1 MKKTFVLYHLLMTT
15 FLVVLYLGISFTLT
29 NYVNRRQSAYMLE
42 IVLEDTV
49 IAYNYKTV
57 TDEVFVTQFQNSNKR
72 ISIINPFGV
81 TIADSMIISTS
92 GNQLPFPEIKNLG
105 RAFTRYSET
114 LNLNLMYIAGQAEN
128 GNYVRVAIVM
138 DQNIALNTQTIVIL
152 ILISLGILVISVYS
166 YQKISDTFMKPIHD
180 IAVSV
185 KSIKEG
191 HYQWVMPATQ
201 YDEINELL
209 REINGVNE
217 SIVQT
222 IQNLN
227 EKEELL
233 SILIKHMDQGILLI
247 GSDQTIIF
255 YNDLAQKWFNIKE
268 HDLILSV
275 RNKDVYEAIKLATEE
290 DIAVTYRVPY
300 HDRFILVSVT
310 SVYNKLLLKA
320 KGKQGVL
327 VTLIDD
333 TDRIRLENNKRDF
346 FANASHEL
354 RTPLTAIKGSA
365 ELILYDMASPDEKK
379 KLSEEIIHQVKL
391 MDNLLRDM
399 LELSRLENRPKLDQV
414 SFNLKKVLDGV
425 LEDLN
430 PFIQDKQ
437 IEVTLETHNVLF
449 KGIETDFKSLF
460 KNIIE
465 NAIKYNK
472 FGGKIDISLTVED
485 ESIHFICKDT
495 GIGIPKEYQERIF
508 ERFYQVNKSRNLY
521 QNGTGLGLAIV
532 KHVVSYY
539 KGTIKVESEVNEGTT
554 FTITFHKE

>member
-1 MKKTFVLYHLLMTT
+1 MKKTFVLYHIIMTT
-15 FLVVLYLGISFTLT
+15 LIIVLYLAISFTLT
-29 NYVNRRQSAYMLE
+29 KYVNRKQSAFMLE
-42 IVLEDTV
+42 IVLDDTLT
-49 IAYNYKTV
+49 AYNYKTV
-57 TDEVFVTQFQNSNKR
+57 TDEEFVIQFENSNKR
-72 ISIINPFGV
+72 ISIINPAGQ
-81 TIADSMIISTS
+81 TIADSMMISTS
-92 GNQLPFPEIKNLG
+92 GDQSNYPEIQNLG

-114 LNLNLMYIAGQAEN
+114 LNLNLMYIAERAAN
-128 GNYVRVAIVM
+128 NNYVRVAIVM
-138 DQNIALNTQTIVIL
+138 DQNILLNTQTVVIL
-152 ILISLGILVISVYS
+152 IIISMGILGLSIYS

-185 KSIKEG
+185 KSITNG
-191 HYQWVMPATQ
+191 NYQWVMPATQ

-217 SIVQT
+217 SIVRN

-233 SILIKHMDQGILLI
+233 SILVKHMDQGILLI

-255 YNDLAQKWFNIKE
+255 YNELAQKWFNIKE
-268 HDLILSV
+268 HDLILSI
-275 RNKDVYEAIKLATEE
+275 RTKEIYEAIKLATEE
-290 DIAVTYRVPY
+290 DISVSFRVPY
-300 HDRFILVSVT
+300 HERFIFVSVN
-310 SVYNKLLLKA
+310 SVYNKMLLKS

-333 TDRIRLENNKRDF
+333 TERIRLENNKRDF

-365 ELILYDMASPDEKK
+365 ELILYEMANPDEKK
-379 KLSEEIIHQVKL
+379 KLSQEIIHQVEI
-391 MDNLLRDM
+391 MDNLLKDM
-399 LELSRLENRPKLDQV
+399 LELSRLENRPTMDQV

-425 LEDLN
+425 LSDLN
-430 PFIQDKQ
+430 LLIQEKQ
-437 IEVTLETHNVLF
+437 IQVTLEANNVMF

-460 KNIIE
+460 KNLIE

-472 FGGKIDISLTVED
+472 FGGQIDISLISLE
-485 ESIHFICKDT
+485 ESIIFICKDT
-495 GIGIPKEYQERIF
+495 GIGIPKEHQQRIF

-539 KGTIKVESEVNEGTT
+539 KGMIQVESELDKGTT

>member
-1 MKKTFVLYHLLMTT
+1 
-15 FLVVLYLGISFTLT
+15 
-29 NYVNRRQSAYMLE
+29 
-42 IVLEDTV
+42 
-49 IAYNYKTV
+49 
-57 TDEVFVTQFQNSNKR
+57 
-72 ISIINPFGV
+72 
-81 TIADSMIISTS
+81 
-92 GNQLPFPEIKNLG
+92 
-105 RAFTRYSET
+105 
-114 LNLNLMYIAGQAEN
+114 MYIANRAAN

-138 DQNIALNTQTIVIL
+138 DENIALNTQTIAIL
-152 ILISLGILVISVYS
+152 IVISIGILALSVAS
-166 YQKISDTFMKPIHD
+166 YKKISDTFMKPIHD

-185 KSIKEG
+185 KSIKDG

-217 SIVQT
+217 SIVRN

-233 SILIKHMDQGILLI
+233 SILVKHMDQGILLV
-247 GSDQTIIF
+247 GSDQSIVF
-255 YNDLAQKWFNIKE
+255 YNELAQKWFNIKE
-268 HDLILSV
+268 HDLILSI
-275 RNKDVYEAIKLATEE
+275 RNKEIYEAIKLATEE
-290 DIAVTYRVPY
+290 DISLSFRVPY
-300 HDRFILVSVT
+300 HERFIMVT
-310 SVYNKLLLKA
+310 VNSVYNKLLLKA

-365 ELILYDMASPDEKK
+365 ELILYEMATPEEKK
-379 KLSEEIIHQVKL
+379 KLSQEIIHQVVI
-391 MDNLLRDM
+391 MDNLLKDM
-399 LELSRLENRPKLDQV
+399 LELSRLENRPKMDQV

-430 PFIQDKQ
+430 PLIQEKQ
-437 IEVTLETHNVLF
+437 IQVTLETHNVMF

-460 KNIIE
+460 KNLIE

-472 FGGKIDISLTVED
+472 FAGTIDISLTQNED
-485 ESIHFICKDT
+485 TIQVVIKDT
-495 GIGIPKEYQERIF
+495 GIGIPKEYQQRIF

-539 KGTIKVESEVNEGTT
+539 KGIITVDSELNVGST

>member
-1 MKKTFVLYHLLMTT
+1 MKKTFVLYHIIMTT
-15 FLVVLYLGISFTLT
+15 LIIVLYLAISFTLT
-29 NYVNRRQSAYMLE
+29 KYVNRKQSAFMLE
-42 IVLEDTV
+42 IVLDDTLT
-49 IAYNYKTV
+49 AYNYKTV
-57 TDEVFVTQFQNSNKR
+57 TDEEFVIQFENSNKR
-72 ISIINPFGV
+72 ISIINPAGQ
-81 TIADSMIISTS
+81 TIADSMMISTS
-92 GNQLPFPEIKNLG
+92 GDQSNYPEIQNLG

-114 LNLNLMYIAGQAEN
+114 LNLNLMYIAERAAN
-128 GNYVRVAIVM
+128 NNYVRVAIVM
-138 DQNIALNTQTIVIL
+138 DQNILLNTQTVVIL
-152 ILISLGILVISVYS
+152 IIISMGILGLSIYS

-185 KSIKEG
+185 KSITG
-191 HYQWVMPATQ
+191 GNYQWVMPATQ

-217 SIVQT
+217 SIVRN

-233 SILIKHMDQGILLI
+233 SILVKHMDQGILLI

-255 YNDLAQKWFNIKE
+255 YNELAQKWFNIKE
-268 HDLILSV
+268 HDLILSI
-275 RNKDVYEAIKLATEE
+275 RTKEIYEAIKLATEE
-290 DIAVTYRVPY
+290 DISLSFRVPY
-300 HDRFILVSVT
+300 HERFIFVSVN
-310 SVYNKLLLKA
+310 SVYNKMLLKS

-333 TDRIRLENNKRDF
+333 TERIRLENNKRDF

-365 ELILYDMASPDEKK
+365 ELILYEMANPDEKK
-379 KLSEEIIHQVKL
+379 KLSQEIIHQVEI
-391 MDNLLRDM
+391 MDNLLKDM
-399 LELSRLENRPKLDQV
+399 LELSRLENRPTMEQV
-414 SFNLKKVLDGV
+414 SVNLKKVLDGV
-425 LEDLN
+425 LSDLN
-430 PFIQDKQ
+430 LLIQEKQ
-437 IEVTLETHNVLF
+437 IQVTLEANNVMF

-460 KNIIE
+460 KNLIE

-472 FGGKIDISLTVED
+472 FGGQIDISLVSLE
-485 ESIHFICKDT
+485 ESIIFICKDS
-495 GIGIPKEYQERIF
+495 GIGIPKEHQQRIF

-539 KGTIKVESEVNEGTT
+539 KGMIQVESELDKGTT

>member
-465 NAIKYNK
+465 NAVKYNK

>member
-1 MKKTFVLYHLLMTT
+1 MKRTFVLYHLLMTT

-92 GNQLPFPEIKNLG
+92 GNQLPYPEIKNLG

-310 SVYNKLLLKA
+310 SVYNKMLLKA

-508 ERFYQVNKSRNLY
+508 ERFHQVNKSRNLY

>member
-1 MKKTFVLYHLLMTT
+1 MKKTFVLYHIIMTT
-15 FLVVLYLGISFTLT
+15 LIIVLYLAISFTLT
-29 NYVNRRQSAYMLE
+29 KYVNRKQSAFMLE
-42 IVLEDTV
+42 IVLDDTLT
-49 IAYNYKTV
+49 AYNYKTV
-57 TDEVFVTQFQNSNKR
+57 TDEEFVIQFENSNKR
-72 ISIINPFGV
+72 ISIINPAGQ
-81 TIADSMIISTS
+81 TIADSMMISTS
-92 GNQLPFPEIKNLG
+92 GDQSHYPEIQNLG

-114 LNLNLMYIAGQAEN
+114 LNLNLMYIAERAAN
-128 GNYVRVAIVM
+128 NNYVRVAIVM
-138 DQNIALNTQTIVIL
+138 DQNILLNTQTVVIL
-152 ILISLGILVISVYS
+152 IIISMGILGLSIYS

-185 KSIKEG
+185 KSITNG
-191 HYQWVMPATQ
+191 NYQWVMPATQ

-217 SIVQT
+217 SIVRN

-233 SILIKHMDQGILLI
+233 SILVKHMDQGILLI

-255 YNDLAQKWFNIKE
+255 YNELAQKWFNIKE
-268 HDLILSV
+268 HDLILSI
-275 RNKDVYEAIKLATEE
+275 RTKEIYEAIKLATEE
-290 DIAVTYRVPY
+290 DISVSFRVPY
-300 HDRFILVSVT
+300 HERFIFVSVN
-310 SVYNKLLLKA
+310 SVYNKMLLKS

-333 TDRIRLENNKRDF
+333 TERIRLENNKRDF

-365 ELILYDMASPDEKK
+365 ELILYEMANPDEKK
-379 KLSEEIIHQVKL
+379 KLSQEIIHQVEI
-391 MDNLLRDM
+391 MDNLLKDM
-399 LELSRLENRPKLDQV
+399 LELSRLENRPTMDQV

-425 LEDLN
+425 LSDLN
-430 PFIQDKQ
+430 LLIQEKQ
-437 IEVTLETHNVLF
+437 IQVTLEANNVMF

-460 KNIIE
+460 KNLIE

-472 FGGKIDISLTVED
+472 FGGQIDISLISLE
-485 ESIHFICKDT
+485 ESIIFICKDT
-495 GIGIPKEYQERIF
+495 GIGIPKEHQQRIF

-539 KGTIKVESEVNEGTT
+539 KGMIQVESELDKGTT

>member
-1 MKKTFVLYHLLMTT
+1 MKRTFVLYHLLMTT

-92 GNQLPFPEIKNLG
+92 GNQLPYPEIKNLG

-310 SVYNKLLLKA
+310 SVYNKMLLKA

>member
-1 MKKTFVLYHLLMTT
+1 MKKTFVLYHIIMTT
-15 FLVVLYLGISFTLT
+15 LIIVLYLAISFTLT
-29 NYVNRRQSAYMLE
+29 KYVNRKQSAFMLE
-42 IVLEDTV
+42 IVLDDTLT
-49 IAYNYKTV
+49 AYNYKTV
-57 TDEVFVTQFQNSNKR
+57 TDEEFVIQFENSNKR
-72 ISIINPFGV
+72 ISIINPAGQ
-81 TIADSMIISTS
+81 TIADSMMISTS
-92 GNQLPFPEIKNLG
+92 GDQSNYPEIQNLG

-114 LNLNLMYIAGQAEN
+114 LNLNLMYIAERAAN
-128 GNYVRVAIVM
+128 NNYVRVAIVM
-138 DQNIALNTQTIVIL
+138 DQNILLNTQTVVIL
-152 ILISLGILVISVYS
+152 IIISMGILGLSIYS

-185 KSIKEG
+185 KSITG
-191 HYQWVMPATQ
+191 GNYQWVMPATQ

-217 SIVQT
+217 SIVRN

-233 SILIKHMDQGILLI
+233 SILVKHMDQGILLI

-255 YNDLAQKWFNIKE
+255 YNELAQKWFNIKE
-268 HDLILSV
+268 HDLILSI
-275 RNKDVYEAIKLATEE
+275 RTKEIYEAIKLATEE
-290 DIAVTYRVPY
+290 DISLSFRVPY
-300 HDRFILVSVT
+300 HERFIFVSVN
-310 SVYNKLLLKA
+310 SVYNKMLLKS

-333 TDRIRLENNKRDF
+333 TERIRLENNKRDF

-365 ELILYDMASPDEKK
+365 ELILYEMANPDEKK
-379 KLSEEIIHQVKL
+379 KLSQEIIHQVEI
-391 MDNLLRDM
+391 MDNLLKDM
-399 LELSRLENRPKLDQV
+399 LELSRLENRPTMEQV
-414 SFNLKKVLDGV
+414 SVNLKKVLDGV
-425 LEDLN
+425 LSDLN
-430 PFIQDKQ
+430 LLIQEKQ
-437 IEVTLETHNVLF
+437 IQVTLEANNEMF

-460 KNIIE
+460 KNLIE

-472 FGGKIDISLTVED
+472 FGGQIDISLVSLE
-485 ESIHFICKDT
+485 ESIIFICKDS
-495 GIGIPKEYQERIF
+495 GIGIPKEHQQRIF

-539 KGTIKVESEVNEGTT
+539 KGMIQVESELDKGTT

>member
-1 MKKTFVLYHLLMTT
+1 MKRTFVLYHLLMTS
-15 FLVVLYLGISFTLT
+15 LLIVLYLAISFTLT
-29 NYVNRRQSAYMLE
+29 NYVNRRQSAYMLD
-42 IVLEDTV
+42 IVLDDTLV
-49 IAYNYKTV
+49 AYNYKTV
-57 TDEVFVTQFQNSNKR
+57 SDEVFVTQFQNSNKR
-72 ISIINPFGV
+72 ISIITAEGI
-81 TIADSMIISTS
+81 TIADSMRISTS
-92 GNQLPFPEIKNLG
+92 GNQSNYPEIKNLG
-105 RAFTRYSET
+105 RAYTRYSET
-114 LNLNLMYIAGQAEN
+114 LNLNLMYIANRAAN

-138 DQNIALNTQTIVIL
+138 DENIALNTQTIAIL
-152 ILISLGILVISVYS
+152 IIISLGILGLSVGS
-166 YQKISDTFMKPIHD
+166 YKKISDTFMKPIHD

-185 KSIKEG
+185 KSIKDG

-217 SIVQT
+217 SIVRN
-222 IQNLN
+222 IHNLN

-233 SILIKHMDQGILLI
+233 SILVKHMDQGILLV
-247 GSDQTIIF
+247 GSDQSIIF
-255 YNDLAQKWFNIKE
+255 YNELAQKWFNIKE
-268 HDLILSV
+268 HDLILSI
-275 RNKDVYEAIKLATEE
+275 RNKEIYEAIKLATEE
-290 DIAVTYRVPY
+290 DISLSFRVPY
-300 HDRFILVSVT
+300 HERFIMVT
-310 SVYNKLLLKA
+310 VNSVYNKLLLKS

-365 ELILYDMASPDEKK
+365 ELILYEMATPEEKK
-379 KLSEEIIHQVKL
+379 KLSQEIIHQVVI
-391 MDNLLRDM
+391 MDNLLKDM
-399 LELSRLENRPKLDQV
+399 LELSRLENRPKMDQV

-430 PFIQDKQ
+430 PLIQEKQ
-437 IEVTLETHNVLF
+437 IQVTLETHNVMF

-460 KNIIE
+460 KNLIE

-472 FGGKIDISLTVED
+472 FGGTMDISLTQNED
-485 ESIHFICKDT
+485 EIKIVVKDT
-495 GIGIPKEYQERIF
+495 GIGIPKEYQQRIF

-539 KGTIKVESEVNEGTT
+539 KGIIQVDSELNVGSS

>member
-1 MKKTFVLYHLLMTT
+1 MKRTFVLYHLLMTT

-92 GNQLPFPEIKNLG
+92 GNQLPYPEIKNLG

-247 GSDQTIIF
+247 ESDQTIIF

-310 SVYNKLLLKA
+310 SVYNKMLLKA

-430 PFIQDKQ
+430 PLIQDKQ